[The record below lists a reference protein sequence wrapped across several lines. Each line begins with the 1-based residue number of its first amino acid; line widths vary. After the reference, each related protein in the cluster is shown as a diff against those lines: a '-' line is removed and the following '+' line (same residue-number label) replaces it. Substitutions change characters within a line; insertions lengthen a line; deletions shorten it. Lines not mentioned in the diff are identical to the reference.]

1 MAEPYAE
8 LIGDPVAHSLSPA
21 IHRHWLEIAGLAGDY
36 RAIRCALADL
46 PDYLARR
53 RADPDWRG
61 CNVTMPLK
69 TEAARLTDRADSLL
83 AASGAANCIVPRDGA
98 LVAINTDVNGI
109 RAALAGLD
117 LKNRK
122 AVIIGKG
129 GAARAAAFVLGQ
141 QDAQLTILARDPA
154 LGSIAPDAAAEALAG
169 AALVMNATPLGMARA
184 PPMPRHILEALAT
197 TATGAVA
204 FDMVYHPFDT
214 EFLTAA
220 RASGLG
226 TIDGLT
232 MLIGQARRAFEL
244 FFGVAPSPGGDE
256 ALRERLLRAD

>member
-8 LIGDPVAHSLSPA
+8 LIGDPVTHSLSPA
-21 IHRHWLEIAGLAGDY
+21 IHRHWLKLAGLAGDY
-36 RAIRCALADL
+36 RAVRCALADL

-69 TEAARLTDRADSLL
+69 AEAARLTDRADSLL

-98 LVAINTDVNGI
+98 LVAFNTDVTGI
-109 RAALAGLD
+109 RAALADYD
-117 LKNRK
+117 LKGRK

-129 GAARAAAFVLGQ
+129 GAARAAAFFLGQ
-141 QDAQLTILARDPA
+141 QCAELTILARDAA
-154 LGSIAPDAAAEALAG
+154 LGLISPDEAARALAG
-169 AALVMNATPLGMARA
+169 AAVVVNATPLGMAGG
-184 PPMPRHILEALAT
+184 PVMPRYILEALAT
-197 TATGAVA
+197 AAPGAVA
-204 FDMVYHPFDT
+204 FDMVYDPHET
-214 EFLTAA
+214 EFLLSARAA
-220 RASGLG
+220 RLR

-244 FFGVAPSPGGDE
+244 FFGVAPPPGGDE